1 MIYQVHY
8 MQYWVRLMFDYFV
21 VIWKKYTGLDTDLIP
36 DREYEAFP
44 EFFTVFNTLHKSNK
58 CIDTLSFNL
67 QQQIW

>member
-1 MIYQVHY
+1 
-8 MQYWVRLMFDYFV
+8 MFDYFV